1 MAYSVSCHGAT
12 LLSLEDLCVWYSLL
26 SSSRAK
32 NSGCL
37 IGAKERM
44 RWKWGQGS
52 KEFNLIGEGGQG
64 WVDPS
69 DLLFQPSPE
78 EQFSPQNICAGAG
91 AGQSFSQP
99 GWWNLGVTV
108 LPIGHK
114 KKIPLGQNSSPL
126 RREARPSRWIELVLL
141 RGRQIESEA

>member
-1 MAYSVSCHGAT
+1 
-12 LLSLEDLCVWYSLL
+12 
-26 SSSRAK
+26 
-32 NSGCL
+32 
-37 IGAKERM
+37 M

-52 KEFNLIGEGGQG
+52 KEFNLIGEGGRG

-78 EQFSPQNICAGAG
+78 EQFLPQNICAS
-91 AGQSFSQP
+91 AGQSFPQP

-114 KKIPLGQNSSPL
+114 KEIPFGQNSSPL
-126 RREARPSRWIELVLL
+126 RREASPRRWIELVFL
-141 RGRQIESEA
+141 RGRQTESKAWPRLNSFSITSLPGTILAASYKLVLT